1 MNGLLVR
8 RPGKEV
14 RLMPM
19 NRQLQEQRPGGT
31 SETTLAND
39 DALLE
44 TLAERFGLRFP
55 AGTRFPCE

>member
-1 MNGLLVR
+1 
-8 RPGKEV
+8 
-14 RLMPM
+14 MPM